1 MSAFLSLRRDPA
13 ALAMAQT
20 AFCVAT
26 FIGLLL
32 FADQL
37 GATSPGKHLRTGVQS
52 PSVAKAKGP
61 A

>member
-1 MSAFLSLRRDPA
+1 MRAFLSLRRNPSA
-13 ALAMAQT
+13 VAVAQT
-20 AFCVAT
+20 ALCVAT

-37 GATSPGKHLRTGVQS
+37 GATTPGKHLRTGVQS
-52 PSVAKAKGP
+52 PSGVKAKGP